1 MANLYDKY
9 DTAISKAKTSGTL
22 PTVDDPEQTF
32 ADMTRDDYLRYV
44 KDYSKFEDDL
54 IAKASTDTSL
64 VDQAREDAKIAQ
76 GLTQGVASRNAQRY
90 GVGLTPAQRLA
101 QQRNIQLGTTLS
113 GIQGVADAQI
123 AQRELN
129 KSTLADLINIGQGVN
144 RASQSQMGSAAGN
157 QIDRRMAYDR
167 AKAQSKMNTYSTLGS
182 LGSLA
187 LIATG
192 F

>member
-22 PTVDDPEQTF
+22 PTVDDPEKTF

-54 IAKASTDTSL
+54 IAKATTDTSL
-64 VDQAREDAKIAQ
+64 VDQAREDVKIAQ
-76 GLTQGVASRNAQRY
+76 GIASRNAQRY

-113 GIQGVADAQI
+113 GIQGVSDAQI

-144 RASQSQMGSAAGN
+144 RASQSQMASAAGN

-167 AKAQSKMNTYSTLGS
+167 AKAQSKMNTYSTLGG

-187 LIATG
+187 LMSVA